1 MKLTTVDVNSWET
14 LASDTMW
21 VESGWSGFR
30 CLIIMEINGLYGA

>member
-1 MKLTTVDVNSWET
+1 MKLTTADVNSWET
-14 LASDTMW
+14 LASDTMC